1 MVEKFFGPWKKIA
14 PSITFSDPKD
24 VPQTQINFIDMPN
37 AVQSE
42 VAAINVSN
50 LK

>member
-1 MVEKFFGPWKKIA
+1 MVEKFGPWKKAIA

-24 VPQTQINFIDMPN
+24 VPQTQINFDMPN

>member
-1 MVEKFFGPWKKIA
+1 MEKSNC
-14 PSITFSDPKD
+14 SINNDPKD